1 MANRSP
7 VRRNQQVV
15 SDFVRRQ
22 RNLAKINKDFDDAV
36 SKRTAK
42 ARERRLMRSQAGRLS
57 DRNLGAV
64 LQATSGETAQIVNA
78 EIERRM
84 REEDK

>member
-1 MANRSP
+1 MAKARP
-7 VRRNQQVV
+7 RKNQQVV

-22 RNLAKINKDFDDAV
+22 RNLTKINKDFDDAV
-36 SKRTAK
+36 EKKMAK
-42 ARERRLMRSQAGRLS
+42 ARERRLMRSQATRLS

-64 LQATSGETAQIVNA
+64 LQATSGETAQIINA

-84 REEDK
+84 REE